1 MSSPIA
7 TMLIFS
13 PCARHQ
19 ITGEILKDAW
29 PNLSP
34 DPTHMFLIYHRS
46 VEEVAKN
53 QPYPFHNLKR
63 LLDWG
68 KIFRHDLTIMVVRR
82 VPMPVKAEECYL
94 RDYCIDHFEYQSCKQ
109 INIDRAYRWRPLQAM
124 NLPSRSCIQ
133 VSHPFFAS

>member
-7 TMLIFS
+7 TMLLFS

-34 DPTHMFLIYHRS
+34 DITYMLLIYHRS

-53 QPYPFHNLKR
+53 QPYPFPNMKR

-68 KIFRHDLTIMVVRR
+68 KIFRHDSTIMVVRW
-82 VPMPVKAEECYL
+82 VPMPVKAKECYL
-94 RDYCIDHFEYQSCKQ
+94 RDYYIGHFEYQFCEQ
-109 INIDRAYRWRPLQAM
+109 INIDRAYRWRPL
-124 NLPSRSCIQ
+124 
-133 VSHPFFAS
+133 